1 MPKQYEM
8 LSSILTTWIMTA
20 VICAA
25 LPFLRAAQSVQ
36 TALDGFLPLLIALA
50 IGIVAGVALTSLT
63 RRLCGLEGSWR
74 FDWERMTAGS
84 AALAGIIVWGLPL
97 GLVFAVDDFLSAASW
112 SALIDLLIWPAMGA
126 VFGPAMRWLTPGNR
140 PA

>member
-1 MPKQYEM
+1 MPKHYHM
-8 LSSILTTWIMTA
+8 LWSILTTWIVTA

-25 LPFLRAAQSVQ
+25 LPFLRAAQSLQ
-36 TALDGFLPLLIALA
+36 TALDGFLPLIMALV
-50 IGIVAGVALTSLT
+50 IGLSAGVVLTSLA
-63 RRLCGLEGSWR
+63 RRLCGIEGSWQL
-74 FDWERMTAGS
+74 DWGQMTAGS

-97 GLVFAVDDFLSAASW
+97 GLVFAVDDFLRAASW